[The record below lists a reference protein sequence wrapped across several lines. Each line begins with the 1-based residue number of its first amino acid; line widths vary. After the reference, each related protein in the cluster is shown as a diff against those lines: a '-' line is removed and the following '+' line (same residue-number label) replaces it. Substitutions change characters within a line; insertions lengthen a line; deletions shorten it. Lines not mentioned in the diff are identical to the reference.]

1 MPESYDLYISP
12 SGVTLTAIG
21 KAGATAIDLLPR
33 EARDLAAQ
41 LLMAAAD
48 AEEIAQQEQMWVDAD

>member
-1 MPESYDLYISP
+1 MPETYDLYISP
-12 SGVTLTAIG
+12 NGVTLTAIG
-21 KAGATAIDLLPR
+21 QGSSTAIDLLPS

-48 AEEIAQQEQMWVDAD
+48 AEEIAQQENVG